1 MPKQNPRKYGLRA
14 KQLRESGSDRQR
26 PSRRLRAALR
36 DIEEQP
42 PSRPVIRLDDF
53 ERPSDIADA
62 TLAALASRNILHR
75 RGGHVV
81 AVRGWSQDE
90 APKRTAEVRTAKE
103 RPQVAIREGSPVV
116 RMVRGGAL
124 DYVIDREVS
133 LCAHRQR
140 QRKDCFMSAACP
152 KMIAGVGGDQVLPP
166 LESIIQVPS
175 LRPDGTVIDVPGY
188 DVATGYYLAS
198 KVRLSHL
205 HASPTKDNAIR
216 ARDFLKSIFG

>member
-1 MPKQNPRKYGLRA
+1 M
-14 KQLRESGSDRQR
+14 
-26 PSRRLRAALR
+26 
-36 DIEEQP
+36 
-42 PSRPVIRLDDF
+42 
-53 ERPSDIADA
+53 
-62 TLAALASRNILHR
+62 
-75 RGGHVV
+75 
-81 AVRGWSQDE
+81 
-90 APKRTAEVRTAKE
+90 
-103 RPQVAIREGSPVV
+103 AIREGSPVV

-124 DYVIDREVS
+124 DYVIDRE
-133 LCAHRQR
+133 LAFCAHRQR

-216 ARDFLKSIFG
+216 ARDFLKSIFGPNDATKLGFPWHRPDEWIVPLALAMTALCRPQ